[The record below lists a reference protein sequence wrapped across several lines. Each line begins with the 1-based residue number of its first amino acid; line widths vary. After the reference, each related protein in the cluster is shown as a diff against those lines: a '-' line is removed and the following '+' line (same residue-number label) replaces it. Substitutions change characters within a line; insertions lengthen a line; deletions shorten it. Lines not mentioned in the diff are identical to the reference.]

1 MTHALRRH
9 MAGIAAL
16 VLVAVAALLLLFA
29 FDARAWESTVR
40 HDDMRF
46 RALPGHTGLW
56 HPSTLLPFDPAGRV
70 LSTGDTTAWRKALQA
85 FWYTRIGTSPGA
97 SVDLPAL
104 RAEAQREL
112 VALMDTAKTPTE
124 RSAAANLLGVLVITT
139 PIAGNNQD
147 VVQQTLRQTIEYF
160 QQAIALD
167 PTNTEA
173 KQNLELVLRV
183 TRPGKGP
190 IGKDAHAGFGF
201 GRGHGSTRLGNG
213 Y

>member
-1 MTHALRRH
+1 MSLVRGRH
-9 MAGIAAL
+9 RAGLVAL
-16 VLVAVAALLLLFA
+16 VLVAIAAVLVLFA
-29 FDARAWESTVR
+29 FDARAWQTTVR

-46 RALPGHTGLW
+46 RALPGATQLW
-56 HPSTLLPFDPAGRV
+56 KPSTVLPGDPAGLV

-97 SVDLPAL
+97 SQSLPAL
-104 RAEAQREL
+104 RAEAQARL
-112 VALMDTAKTPTE
+112 LTLMSTAKTAAE
-124 RSAAANLLGVLVITT
+124 RSTAANLLGVLVVTT
-139 PIAGNNQD
+139 PVAGNND
-147 VVQQTLRQTIEYF
+147 SVIEQTLRQTKDYF

-167 PTNTEA
+167 PSNAAA
-173 KQNLELVLRV
+173 KENLELVLRV

-201 GRGHGSTRLGNG
+201 GRGHGVAKLGNG

>member
-1 MTHALRRH
+1 VSLVRGRH
-9 MAGIAAL
+9 RAGLVAL
-16 VLVAVAALLLLFA
+16 VLVAIAAVLVLFA
-29 FDARAWESTVR
+29 FDARAWQTTVR

-46 RALPGHTGLW
+46 RALPGATQLW
-56 HPSTLLPFDPAGRV
+56 KPSTVLPGDPAGLV

-97 SVDLPAL
+97 SQSLPAL
-104 RAEAQREL
+104 RAEAQARL
-112 VALMDTAKTPTE
+112 LTLMSTAKTAAE
-124 RSAAANLLGVLVITT
+124 RSTAANLLGVLVVTT
-139 PIAGNNQD
+139 PVAGNND
-147 VVQQTLRQTIEYF
+147 SVIEQTLRQTKDYF

-167 PTNTEA
+167 PSNAAA
-173 KQNLELVLRV
+173 KENLELVLRV

-201 GRGHGSTRLGNG
+201 GRGHGVAKLGNG